1 MQVERLEA
9 IATPLVNKFYQAH
22 SVRGRANKQDQVWVV
37 KAPTLIAAC
46 RLQDRKSSLF
56 LSTLYVEPQS
66 RGQGVAKRLVLDA
79 LAAQQQ
85 TVFTFPYRHLESFYQ
100 SLGFTQSH
108 SLPCEIDTLFTA
120 YRQQGRDI
128 IAMTT

>member
-37 KAPTLIAAC
+37 KAPALIAAC

-85 TVFTFPYRHLESFYQ
+85 TVFTFPYRNLEPFYQ
-100 SLGFTQSH
+100 SLGFIQSH